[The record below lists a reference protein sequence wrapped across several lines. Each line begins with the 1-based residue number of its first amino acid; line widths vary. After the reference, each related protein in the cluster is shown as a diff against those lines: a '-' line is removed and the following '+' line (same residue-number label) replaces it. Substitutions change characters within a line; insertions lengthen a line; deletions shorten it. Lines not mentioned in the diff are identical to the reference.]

1 MKKLLF
7 LLAVILIHGNVA
19 LAASNNFLN
28 KDWWKTATLEDVK
41 KELKNGADVNA
52 ANDNDLTVL
61 MYAAAFNSNPK
72 VIETLIDKGANVN
85 AKSKKGNTA
94 LFQASLNPNP
104 KVIETLIDAGADVK
118 AKNDD
123 GNTALMGALISNKPF
138 DTIKM
143 LVDEGADVKAKN
155 DDGNTVLML
164 AVMGNNSP
172 ETIKMLID
180 EGADVNAKNNDGA
193 TVLMLATSQKNP
205 DVIKALL
212 KAEADVNAKSNDGF
226 TALMLA
232 AQFSQDPKV
241 VETLIDEGADVNA
254 KNNDGATVLML
265 AAMYQKIDAVKA
277 LLKAGADAN
286 VIADNGNIAAVGA
299 ALNKNPEVH
308 SLILQAMDIEGYCK
322 LTKNNSFDIGLC
334 IDEMNVYAQKEY
346 MLPDC
351 THNMPAMLYLTPI
364 INAFSNNAPNER
376 KIIGWLT
383 LAESAKRFNCSLGK
397 TMYITMGGE
406 DFNKKTEQERKELQ
420 QITKKH

>member
-7 LLAVILIHGNVA
+7 LLAVMLIHGNVA

-52 ANDNDLTVL
+52 ANDNDFTVL

-85 AKSKKGNTA
+85 AKTNDGNTA
-94 LFQASLNPNP
+94 LIQAFLNPNP
-104 KVIETLIDAGADVK
+104 KVIETLID
-118 AKNDD
+118 
-123 GNTALMGALISNKPF
+123 
-138 DTIKM
+138 
-143 LVDEGADVKAKN
+143 EGADVNAKMN
-155 DDGNTVLML
+155 NGTTVLMF

-180 EGADVNAKNNDGA
+180 EGADINAKG
-193 TVLMLATSQKNP
+193 K
-205 DVIKALL
+205 
-212 KAEADVNAKSNDGF
+212 DGF
-226 TALMLA
+226 TALLFA
-232 AQFSQDPKV
+232 ALVSQDPKV
-241 VETLIDEGADVNA
+241 VETLIDAGADVNA
-254 KNNDGATVLML
+254 KNNDGGTALML
-265 AAMYQKIDAVKA
+265 AATSQKIDAIKA

-420 QITKKH
+420 KNIKGN

>member
-7 LLAVILIHGNVA
+7 LLAVMLIHGNVA

-52 ANDNDLTVL
+52 ANDNDFTVL

-85 AKSKKGNTA
+85 AKTNDGNTA
-94 LFQASLNPNP
+94 LIQAFLNPNP

-118 AKNDD
+118 AKNND
-123 GNTALMGALISNKPF
+123 GSTALMLAVMSNKPF

-143 LVDEGADVKAKN
+143 LIDEGADVNAKMN
-155 DDGNTVLML
+155 NGTTVLMF

-180 EGADVNAKNNDGA
+180 EGADINAKG
-193 TVLMLATSQKNP
+193 K
-205 DVIKALL
+205 
-212 KAEADVNAKSNDGF
+212 DGF
-226 TALMLA
+226 TALLFA
-232 AQFSQDPKV
+232 ALVSQDPKV
-241 VETLIDEGADVNA
+241 VETLIDAGADVNA
-254 KNNDGATVLML
+254 KNNDGGTALML
-265 AAMYQKIDAVKA
+265 AATSQKIDAIKA

-420 QITKKH
+420 KNIKGN

>member
-7 LLAVILIHGNVA
+7 LLAVMLIHGNVA

-41 KELKNGADVNA
+41 KELKNEADVNA

-118 AKNDD
+118 AKNNYGD
-123 GNTALMGALISNKPF
+123 TALMGALMSNKPF

-143 LVDEGADVKAKN
+143 LIDEGADVNDKN
-155 DDGNTVLML
+155 NEGTTALGL

-205 DVIKALL
+205 DVIKAII
-212 KAEADVNAKSNDGF
+212 KAESVVNANSNYVF

-232 AQFSQDPKV
+232 ATS
-241 VETLIDEGADVNA
+241 
-254 KNNDGATVLML
+254 
-265 AAMYQKIDAVKA
+265 QKIDAIKA

-286 VIADNGNIAAVGA
+286 VIADNGNIVAASA

-322 LTKNNSFDIGLC
+322 LTKNNSFDISLC

-406 DFNKKTEQERKELQ
+406 DFNKETEQERKELQ